1 MGKPSPGKTP
11 LDYHST
17 SLGWGWRGTAEP
29 RRASTRLELVA
40 ELAEQ
45 LSAQH
50 LLLQDRVLIFAGDIC
65 CLAGDGRLTGGRA
78 VEPRG
83 FRLVAELR

>member
-1 MGKPSPGKTP
+1 MLGKKPPG
-11 LDYHST
+11 LYHST
-17 SLGWGWRGTAEP
+17 SLVLGWRGTAKP
-29 RRASTRLELVA
+29 RRAAARVELVA

-83 FRLVAELR
+83 LRLVAELR